1 MEIDPLIKKA
11 IQESCAEAG
20 ISNCT
25 LPVTKFIERFVS
37 NELQPAQINSSL
49 QAIYQLMKESK

>member
-1 MEIDPLIKKA
+1 MEIDSLIKKA

-25 LPVTKFIERFVS
+25 LPITKFIERFVS
-37 NELQPAQINSSL
+37 NELQPSQINSSL
-49 QAIYQLMKESK
+49 QAIYQSMKESK